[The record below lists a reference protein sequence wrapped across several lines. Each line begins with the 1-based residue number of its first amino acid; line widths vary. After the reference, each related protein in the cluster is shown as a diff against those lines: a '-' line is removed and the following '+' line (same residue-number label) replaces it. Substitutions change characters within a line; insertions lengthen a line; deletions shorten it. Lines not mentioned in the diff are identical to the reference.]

1 MDKSDLLAMVR
12 ETKGFHFF
20 LGNSAKLGNRVR
32 DICLLLSRDSCTSR
46 PTDILD
52 AVQQDGDGADLAEFV
67 DGSIVELLIAV
78 FLL

>member
-52 AVQQDGDGADLAEFV
+52 ACSKTVMV
-67 DGSIVELLIAV
+67 PTLLSWLTVALSS
-78 FLL
+78 FLLLSFSC